1 MIYSGTGYSAKLDLI
16 NSPLKPLTFFA
27 PRIVAAVLRRSTPL
41 ALLALTL
48 VTPSPAQARQR
59 FPNILLITI
68 DTLRAD
74 RLSTYGYDR
83 QTSPELDAL
92 LANGTL
98 FTQARTIE
106 PLTGPA
112 SCSMITSIYPHEH
125 GASRNSLA
133 MRPGLASL
141 PKRLAQRGYATAA
154 FIGNW
159 TLRDKL
165 TGLGEHFQSYQ
176 ELFTRRRW
184 FGLFNAEATAADV
197 TEAALSWTTKHH
209 RAEPHRPFFVWI
221 HYVEPH
227 APYRLQKPFASRLGI
242 KLGDG
247 VERSDRY
254 DTEIAFVDDQIGVLL
269 RGIADHSA
277 PQDTLIIFT
286 SDHGESL
293 GEHGYWGHGRHLWE
307 PSLRIPFG
315 IVWPGKVPPGRR
327 IDAPALILD
336 VAPTVLGLI
345 GLPVAESFRGYDWSP
360 VLSGESQPP
369 DERLSLL
376 QAHKGAV
383 VGDNANNKAREG
395 GLLEVAIIEGQRK
408 ELLDLRAKS
417 AKGPKRKI
425 YDFVQ
430 DPRELR
436 NLTDSTTPPST
447 RLESWLAVVRQ
458 GLKLSND
465 LPAAELDEEAL
476 EKLKALGY
484 ID

>member
-1 MIYSGTGYSAKLDLI
+1 MI
-16 NSPLKPLTFFA
+16 FA
-27 PRIVAAVLRRSTPL
+27 PSPSL
-41 ALLALTL
+41 A
-48 VTPSPAQARQR
+48 QQR
-59 FPNILLITI
+59 FPNILLVTV

-74 RLSTYGYDR
+74 HLSAYGYGR
-83 QTSPELDAL
+83 RTSPELDAL
-92 LANGTL
+92 LAQGAL
-98 FTQARTIE
+98 FSQARTIE

-165 TGLGEHFQSYQ
+165 TGLGEHFQTYQ
-176 ELFTRRRW
+176 ELFTRHRW
-184 FGLFNAEATAADV
+184 FGLFNAEATGADV
-197 TEAALSWTTKHH
+197 TKAALAWTAQHH
-209 RAEPHRPFFVWI
+209 RTDPHRPFFAWI

-227 APYRLQKPFASRLGI
+227 APYRLQRPFAAQLGI
-242 KLGDG
+242 QLGDG
-247 VERSDRY
+247 VERADRY
-254 DTEIAFVDDQIGVLL
+254 DTEIAFVDHQIGILL
-269 RGIADHSA
+269 HQMATYSA
-277 PQDTLIIFT
+277 TRDTLIVFT

-315 IVWPGKVPPGRR
+315 IIWPGKISPGQH
-327 IDAPALILD
+327 IEAPALILD
-336 VAPTVLGLI
+336 VVPTVLGLI
-345 GLPVAESFRGYDWSP
+345 GLPVDKTFRGYDWSP
-360 VLSGESQPP
+360 VLSGQSPP
-369 DERLSLL
+369 PQGRVSLL

-383 VGDNANNKAREG
+383 VGDNTNNKAREG
-395 GLLEVAIIEGQRK
+395 GLLEVAFIKGQRK
-408 ELLDLRAKS
+408 ELLDLRPKN
-417 AKGPKRKI
+417 AKGPNRKV

-430 DPRELR
+430 DPRELK
-436 NLTDSTTPPST
+436 NLSDPTASPSQ
-447 RLESWLAVVRQ
+447 EIKSWLALVRR
-458 GLKLSND
+458 GLKLANN
-465 LPAAELDEEAL
+465 LPAAELDAEAL